1 MKLLPPWTLTLK
13 DRFRTPLSTLHQD
26 ELLLPS
32 RKLKRSISKHNPYT
46 QFCLTSELISSHRLS
61 TITTSDQIVV
71 LHKGEI
77 IERGTHS
84 ELLALQGRYH
94 AMWEKQT
101 TIEKK
106 KLEKLEKGDASSEE
120 ILHE

>member
-1 MKLLPPWTLTLK
+1 M
-13 DRFRTPLSTLHQD
+13 STLHQD
-26 ELLLPS
+26 ELQSPS
-32 RKLKRSISKHNPYT
+32 RKLKRSIPKPYSYT
-46 QFCLTSELISSHRLS
+46 HRLTIALVSSHRLS